1 MIELIDED
9 MKTVSHTLKKLEKIL
24 NMLNRDVKDIEKIQ
38 IEPLEMKMMMSEIK

>member
-9 MKTVSHTLKKLEKIL
+9 MKTVFHTLKKLEKIL